1 MIGHLWNL
9 VISWSNQNEGFVTL
23 LGCLLGVPSVFY
35 TGWSIRTYIAQKK
48 KDDIK
53 EQQEKTQRTQDLE
66 QAQWR
71 GIYRILKE
79 ITYHASVLHGNSLQ
93 HSVTARQLADM
104 GRDVTRPYQQAGE
117 GLVGAIGGLFME
129 LTLIPQRQETLSLTE
144 FFGMKYRSTES
155 RASAEF
161 AEELQKIN
169 TMVLA
174 KAGGKPLE
182 LPEAWKDKLSPGIVK

>member
-1 MIGHLWNL
+1 
-9 VISWSNQNEGFVTL
+9 